1 MIPLFKNQTDLIDTI
16 ADRLVENFAEPLFD
30 LSIEKNYF
38 VYLGT
43 VAEIMSWS
51 GELYDNYY
59 QQLLDWENF
68 KVSRGNTFHAI
79 TRDDFIIAW
88 GKERMKKYMQGVR
101 RKVYGVRHKV

>member
-1 MIPLFKNQTDLIDTI
+1 MPWFKNQTDLIDTI
-16 ADRLVENFAEPLFD
+16 ADRLVENFVEPLFEQ
-30 LSIEKNYF
+30 SREKNYF

-51 GELYDNYY
+51 QELHDTYY

-68 KVSRGNTFHAI
+68 KTSSGNIYQAA

-88 GKERMKKYMQGVR
+88 GRDKIKKYGSPIEVRGVSYR
-101 RKVYGVRHKV
+101 M